1 MRESN
6 LEAVA
11 EAVRDLWDN
20 RDDYKLAING
30 WVHIALVRE
39 RVDLSE
45 SRVCKAL
52 KILTERGELVRA
64 KTLVTYEMVGG
75 VCFGYAPAEAVATDD
90 DQATD
95 SEVVGDD

>member
-11 EAVRDLWDN
+11 EAVHELWDN

-45 SRVCKAL
+45 ARVCKAL

-64 KTLVTYEMVGG
+64 KTLVTYDMAGG
-75 VCFGYAPAEAVATDD
+75 ECFGYAPAEAVATDD
-90 DQATD
+90 DQAAGRRG
-95 SEVVGDD
+95 SA